1 MNTYNA
7 IAEKIVKEQEQIIGP
22 IAWKEAEKVVGVR
35 VDASKK
41 EIYIDSDPLNVID
54 KLVVQFERF
63 FGQVSHEVCR
73 DAARELT
80 SHMKPEEVP
89 ESLR

>member
-7 IAEKIVKEQEQIIGP
+7 IAEKIVHEQEQVIGP
-22 IAWKEAEKVVGVR
+22 IAWKEAEKVNGIR
-35 VDASKK
+35 VDITTR
-41 EIYIDSDPLNVID
+41 EIFIDEDPLNVID

-63 FGQVSHEVCR
+63 FGQVSHEVCK

-80 SHMKPEEVP
+80 SHMKPEEIP
-89 ESLR
+89 KSLR